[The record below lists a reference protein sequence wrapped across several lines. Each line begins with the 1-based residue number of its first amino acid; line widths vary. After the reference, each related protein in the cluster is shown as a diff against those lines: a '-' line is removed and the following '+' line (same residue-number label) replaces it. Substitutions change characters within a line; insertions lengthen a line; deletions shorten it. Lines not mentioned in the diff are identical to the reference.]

1 MTKSGKKKETT
12 TKQEETKTE
21 SFGLTKDSNTKL
33 DEIIN
38 SKDYILRS
46 LGSQY
51 FRLECSCDMK
61 WEQALKAEEDGS
73 TDLSI
78 NRRSKKENTDLRE
91 YNQQVKALADV
102 GIKLVAIQKS
112 DFKTVEEER
121 QFEKGE
127 DEEELV

>member
-1 MTKSGKKKETT
+1 MTKNGKKV
-12 TKQEETKTE
+12 EEKIK
-21 SFGLTKDSNTKL
+21 SFGLTKDDGLKL
-33 DEIIN
+33 DQVIN

-46 LGSQY
+46 LGNQY
-51 FRLECSCDMK
+51 IRLENSCDMK
-61 WEQALKAEEDGS
+61 WEQALEAEENGS

-121 QFEKGE
+121 AFENGE
-127 DEEELV
+127 DEELV

>member
-1 MTKSGKKKETT
+1 MTRNGKKKETPN
-12 TKQEETKTE
+12 KPQEEKKVE
-21 SFGLTKDSNTKL
+21 SFGLTKENKL

-46 LGSQY
+46 LGNQY
-51 FRLECSCDMK
+51 IRLESSCDMK
-61 WEQALKAEEDGS
+61 WEQALEAEKDGS

-121 QFEKGE
+121 QFENGE